1 MISHSKAARA
11 WAKGRF
17 ECAVHQEEAAGFF
30 DAIQPLCSTD
40 IGDMD
45 PDTTLDDWL
54 ASTGHAP
61 FARSAAPI
69 AVQTVHTL
77 VREALR
83 QHITRRQLL
92 GPAAEGCTWDTDTLS
107 ARAIRAIINE
117 RVRRRGGCSCRS
129 GSDGAG

>member
-1 MISHSKAARA
+1 MSSHSKVARA
-11 WAKGRF
+11 WANGRF
-17 ECAVHQEEAAGFF
+17 ECAVHQEEAARFF
-30 DAIQPLCSTD
+30 DAIQTLCSTD

-61 FARSAAPI
+61 LPRSAASMG
-69 AVQTVHTL
+69 VQSVHSL

-92 GPAAEGCTWDTDTLS
+92 GPAAEACTWETDTLS

-117 RVRRRGGCSCRS
+117 RVRHRGGCSCRS